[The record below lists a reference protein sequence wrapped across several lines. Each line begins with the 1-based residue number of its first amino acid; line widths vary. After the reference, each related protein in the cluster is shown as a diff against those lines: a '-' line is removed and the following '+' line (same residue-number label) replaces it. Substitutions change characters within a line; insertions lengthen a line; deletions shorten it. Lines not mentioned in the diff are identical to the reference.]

1 MQQEKATSSTQ
12 ESYDRVA
19 AEYAER
25 FLHEFDHK
33 PFDRELLDRFAERV
47 RDKGRVVD
55 LGCGPGQVARYLHER
70 GVDAFGLDLS
80 PAMLEQARQ
89 AHPGI
94 EFRQGD
100 MRTPDLPDN
109 SLAGIAAFYSLIHIP
124 RHEVSGVVRAWRRT
138 VQPGGLMLA
147 AFHKGDET
155 VHRDDWWDKPVSLD
169 FNLYDPKEME
179 IYLRAGGFLIEDILE
194 RPPYPE
200 VEYPSQRVYIVA
212 RKPELHSNN

>member
-1 MQQEKATSSTQ
+1 M
-12 ESYDRVA
+12 
-19 AEYAER
+19 
-25 FLHEFDHK
+25 
-33 PFDRELLDRFAERV
+33 
-47 RDKGRVVD
+47 
-55 LGCGPGQVARYLHER
+55 
-70 GVDAFGLDLS
+70 DAFGLDLS
-80 PAMLEQARQ
+80 PAMVEQARK

-100 MRTPDLPDN
+100 MRSPDLPDN

-124 RHEVSGVVRAWRRT
+124 RREVSSVVRAWRRT

-179 IYLRAGGFLIEDILE
+179 IYLRAGGFLIEEILE

-200 VEYPSQRVYIVA
+200 VEYPTQRVYIVA